1 MFIAN
6 VLQKALETAVDFN
19 SHEYFTKWEIIVAEE
34 LKFVFF

>member
-19 SHEYFTKWEIIVAEE
+19 SHEYFIKYER
-34 LKFVFF
+34 LS